1 VPELPLAQ
9 KKLREA
15 RFFCDRLRPSRG
27 EEFDYY
33 LSAFLSA
40 ARSTAFRVCF
50 ALGSWDAVDKWKATR
65 NAADVAFFDGMTTLR
80 NAEIHNEGVPIST
93 TQEAIAMPLPDAA
106 SNPAIYAALFQLGYF
121 SSVKTYIDRRYVDL
135 EKEHVEAVPACERL
149 VSLLE
154 DLLGYVTKL

>member
-15 RFFCDRLRPSRG
+15 RFFCDRLQSARG

-40 ARSTAFRVCF
+40 ARSAAFRVRF
-50 ALGSWDAVDKWKATR
+50 ALGSWDATDKWKATR
-65 NAADVAFFDGMTTLR
+65 SAADGDFFDGMTALR
-80 NAEIHNEGVPIST
+80 KAEVHNEGAPISAEQVAT
-93 TQEAIAMPLPDAA
+93 PMPLPEAS

-121 SSVKTYIDRRYVDL
+121 SSVKTYIDRHYVDL
-135 EKEHVEAVPACERL
+135 ERERVEAVPACQRL
-149 VSLLE
+149 AALLD
-154 DLLGYVTKL
+154 DLLGYIAKL